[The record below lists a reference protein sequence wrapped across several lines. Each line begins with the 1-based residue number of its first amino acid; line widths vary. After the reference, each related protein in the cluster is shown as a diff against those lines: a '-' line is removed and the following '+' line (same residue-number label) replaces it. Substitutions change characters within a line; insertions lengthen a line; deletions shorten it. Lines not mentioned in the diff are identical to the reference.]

1 MMRPL
6 AGEVENGGQALRRLA
21 PLAALAALISLA
33 LVACGGDDDGVTPVV
48 QPTTVSP
55 AAPAPAPADTP
66 AAQVTAPASTLPTGP
81 SDVTRVSVVNQDPG
95 GSGKYA
101 FDPADLSFKVGET
114 VEFTLLGETEF
125 HTFTVDDVG
134 IDEALDAGETVVF
147 TFTFDTAG
155 TFDLICLSHPQMTG
169 TITVK

>member
-1 MMRPL
+1 MRLFLPL
-6 AGEVENGGQALRRLA
+6 AILV
-21 PLAALAALISLA
+21 ALISLA
-33 LVACGGDDDGVTPVV
+33 LVACGGDDDGDTPSV
-48 QPTTVSP
+48 QPTAAVPTAP
-55 AAPAPAPADTP
+55 PTTAAAPVSTPPVAP
-66 AAQVTAPASTLPTGP
+66 TAGTGTAG
-81 SDVTRVSVVNQDPG
+81 DVTRIKVVNRDPG

-101 FDPADLSFKVGET
+101 FDPDNLSFNVGET

-134 IDEALDAGETVVF
+134 IDEALDAREKVVF

-155 TFDLICLSHPQMTG
+155 SFDLVCLSHPQMTG